1 MLQIKI
7 QSIKTLNLSFNFNQ
21 KYMKVFFCIS
31 FCLIISLFH
40 NVNAQ
45 KKEKEPKINYKL
57 EILPLLQNAK
67 VDEAIPLLKKYYS
80 QNVVLG
86 DIWKPKVMLLE
97 VEYMHNTEKLIA
109 VDYDSKAFKN
119 YSVQLADTSII
130 WYKRMLMDSHPDSLF
145 AKERLSNLM
154 KSKVEFPA
162 QLAAFEKQKEI
173 DDSKRKKFFTDS
185 LEQARITTEKRE
197 VFIKDSTENANKIQQ
212 ELTDYNFV
220 KSQKEIEQFKAF
232 LRKYPESEYYF
243 EMDTLCSNLAYS
255 KAEETNSFLG
265 YKNFIDSFPNSN
277 HKNSAVEKIVKIS
290 SPRNVS
296 SLSKLADVNTMISQ
310 IRKLNNDYSLG
321 LIFPSN
327 QFATN
332 DINSHYWTYKNLNVS
347 HFANGDTI
355 PQAKTNQEW
364 VKAAN
369 DKKPAWCYIQSN
381 TEDSYNKGKLYNWY
395 AINDVR
401 GLSAYPFFIPIQ
413 EDFENMVSSIG
424 SENNP
429 AQKLKCPFSW
439 EELEDIEE
447 IEGNLNFDATP
458 TGYRDQEG
466 NFIGI
471 GQESRFWST
480 SEDGNS
486 AKYFGL
492 KKNETNC
499 DMTSSAAKG
508 CGFSVRLVSFERYN
522 EYSISPTLDSLFNK
536 VDELLL
542 KEYSLIKD
550 ETKVKPFLFKQIK
563 NEFGIKHLKEEEIN
577 QVNLQLLLQRFYTNE
592 TLVKNGSYLVPSY
605 YADNMICGAG
615 DGYGGGFNPEIIH
628 GFSNNTQNY
637 IKWENGAT
645 YKGDIVNGFPN
656 GKGVY
661 VTGND
666 LEMDEPGGDVYE
678 GDYVDGIMT
687 YGTIKYKD
695 KRIYVGQCNEEQLPH
710 GQGTMTLANGTKQTG
725 QFIEGVYQKG
735 FECKSSSI
743 GNQIWMAENLSVT
756 KFRNGDPI
764 PQVVNSSDWVN
775 AGENKQPAFCYV
787 ENNSSNSSSYGIIY
801 NWFAVV
807 DPRGLAPEGWR
818 IPDINDF
825 NTLKNFCQP
834 EITEKNNEIESK
846 RGQGIDV
853 SNLENDRQKLRDSKS
868 VNGIRMASIYLPG
881 YKLKSKTGWINQL
894 DKKSNWNGNNKF
906 NFNILPTYKRS
917 YLNGMFYFDNEIDAQ
932 ANFWLSTSFKNQNAA
947 AMRIDY
953 KGDLFIQGFDK
964 NQGEIIGDDKGQG
977 YPVRCIKN

>member
-1 MLQIKI
+1 
-7 QSIKTLNLSFNFNQ
+7 
-21 KYMKVFFCIS
+21 MKVFVCIS
-31 FCLIISLFH
+31 FYFIISFFH

-67 VDEAIPLLKKYYS
+67 ADEAIPLLKKYYS

-97 VEYMHNTEKLIA
+97 VEYMHNAEKLIA

-130 WYKRMLMDSHPDSLF
+130 WYKRMLMDRHPDSLF
-145 AKERLSNLM
+145 AKERLFNLT

-162 QLAAFEKQKEI
+162 QLAAYQKQKEI

-185 LEQARITTEKRE
+185 LEQAKITKEKRE

-212 ELTDYNFV
+212 ELTDYTFA
-220 KSQKEIEQFKAF
+220 KSQKEIEPFKAF
-232 LRKYPESEYYF
+232 LRKYPGSEYYF

-255 KAEETNSFLG
+255 KAEETNSLLG

-290 SPRNVS
+290 SPRSVS
-296 SLSKLADVNTMISQ
+296 SLSKLADVNIMISQ

-332 DINSHYWTYKNLNVS
+332 DINSYYWTYKNLNVS

-355 PQAKTNQEW
+355 PQAKKNQEW

-369 DKKPAWCYIQSN
+369 DKKPAWCYIQNN

-439 EELEDIEE
+439 EESEDIEE

-471 GQESRFWST
+471 GQESRCWSS

-508 CGFSVRLVSFERYN
+508 CGFSVRLVSFERYY

-615 DGYGGGFNPEIIH
+615 DGYGGGFNAEIIH
-628 GFSNNTQNY
+628 GFSNNTHNY

-645 YKGDIVNGFPN
+645 YKGDVVNGFPN

-666 LEMDEPGGDVYE
+666 LETDEPGGDVFE
-678 GDYVDGIMT
+678 GDFVEGNMT

-695 KRIYVGQCNEEQLPH
+695 KRIYVGQCNAEQIPH

-725 QFIEGVYQKG
+725 TFEDGVYKKVIQ
-735 FECKSSSI
+735 I
-743 GNQIWMAENLSVT
+743 GNSIWMDKNLDVT
-756 KFRNGDPI
+756 TFRNGHEI
-764 PQVVNSSDWVN
+764 KQVNSLDEWQRSIVYEEPAWCY
-775 AGENKQPAFCYV
+775 ENFDDTR
-787 ENNSSNSSSYGIIY
+787 GIIY
-801 NWFAVV
+801 NYFVIHNKW
-807 DPRGLAPEGWR
+807 GLEISPEGWH
-818 IPDINDF
+818 IPTFEEF
-825 NTLKNFCQP
+825 NELGNVISSNQKCQAKSCQP
-834 EITEKNNEIESK
+834 EYIGYNETGRGTCVYYVAQHLRGSKGWASKIEKRAGGSIENPNTVTTNFLVGKNSF
-846 RGQGIDV
+846 DL
-853 SNLENDRQKLRDSKS
+853 NLK
-868 VNGIRMASIYLPG
+868 
-881 YKLKSKTGWINQL
+881 
-894 DKKSNWNGNNKF
+894 
-906 NFNILPTYKRS
+906 
-917 YLNGMFYFDNEIDAQ
+917 
-932 ANFWLSTSFKNQNAA
+932 ANSH
-947 AMRIDY
+947 
-953 KGDLFIQGFDK
+953 
-964 NQGEIIGDDKGQG
+964 
-977 YPVRCIKN
+977 IKNVYDQYSSRSKLAIDNRLFECVLWSKDRKGINEMWSIGEEMLRPIATVEESTNQEVNPRYYGNSIRCVKDR

>member
-1 MLQIKI
+1 
-7 QSIKTLNLSFNFNQ
+7 
-21 KYMKVFFCIS
+21 MKAFYWTVIFI
-31 FCLIISLFH
+31 IISVFQ
-40 NVNAQ
+40 NIIAQ

-67 VDEAIPLLKKYYS
+67 SDEAIPMLKKYYS

-97 VEYMHNTEKLIA
+97 VEYMHNAEKLIA
-109 VDYDSKAFKN
+109 IDYDLKAFKN
-119 YSVQLADTSII
+119 FSIPLADTSII
-130 WYKRMLMDSHPDSLF
+130 WYKRMLMDRHPDSLY
-145 AKERLSNLM
+145 AKERLANLT

-162 QLAAFEKQKEI
+162 QLEAYKKQKEI
-173 DDSKRKKFFTDS
+173 DDINRKKFFADS
-185 LEQARITTEKRE
+185 LEQARITKEKRE

-212 ELTDYNFV
+212 ELTDYNFA
-220 KSQKEIEQFKAF
+220 KSQKEIEPFKVF

-243 EMDTLCSNLAYS
+243 EMDTLCSNLAYT
-255 KAEETNSFLG
+255 KAEQTNSLLG

-290 SPRNVS
+290 SPRSVS
-296 SLSKLADVNTMISQ
+296 SLSKLADVNIMISQ

-332 DINSHYWTYKNLNVS
+332 DINSYYWTYKNLNVS

-369 DKKPAWCYIQSN
+369 DKKPAWCYIQNNS
-381 TEDSYNKGKLYNWY
+381 EDSYNKGKLYNWY
-395 AINDVR
+395 VINDVR
-401 GLSAYPFFIPIQ
+401 GLSAYPLFIPIQ

-439 EELEDIEE
+439 EESENIEE

-466 NFIGI
+466 NFIGMD
-471 GQESRFWST
+471 QESRYWST

-499 DMTSSAAKG
+499 DIASSAAKG
-508 CGFSVRLVSFERYN
+508 CGFSVRLVSFDRYY
-522 EYSISPTLDSLFNK
+522 EYSSSPTLDSLFNK

-550 ETKVKPFLFKQIK
+550 ETKVKQFIFKQIK

-615 DGYGGGFNPEIIH
+615 DGYGGGFNAEIIH
-628 GFSNNTQNY
+628 GFLNNTHNY

-645 YKGDIVNGFPN
+645 YKGDMVNGFPN

-666 LEMDEPGGDVYE
+666 LETDEPGGDVFE
-678 GDYVDGIMT
+678 GDFVEGNMT

-695 KRIYVGQCNEEQLPH
+695 KRIYVGQCNAEQMPH

-725 QFIEGVYQKG
+725 QFEDGVFKKVIQ
-735 FECKSSSI
+735 I
-743 GNQIWMAENLSVT
+743 GNSIWMDKNLDVT
-756 KFRNGDPI
+756 TFRNGYEIKQVNNLVEWQRSITYEEPAWCYENFDP
-764 PQVVNSSDWVN
+764 SR
-775 AGENKQPAFCYV
+775 EK
-787 ENNSSNSSSYGIIY
+787 IY
-801 NWFAVV
+801 NYYVINNKW
-807 DPRGLAPEGWR
+807 GLEIAPEGWH
-818 IPDINDF
+818 IPTFEEF
-825 NTLKNFCQP
+825 NELGSFITSNQQCQ
-834 EITEKNNEIESK
+834 
-846 RGQGIDV
+846 
-853 SNLENDRQKLRDSKS
+853 SKS
-868 VNGIRMASIYLPG
+868 CDPEYYGYNDTGRKICAYFVAQHLRNSKGWASKIEKRAGGSIENPHTVTTNFLVGKNSYDLN
-881 YKLKSKTGWINQL
+881 LK
-894 DKKSNWNGNNKF
+894 
-906 NFNILPTYKRS
+906 
-917 YLNGMFYFDNEIDAQ
+917 
-932 ANFWLSTSFKNQNAA
+932 ANC
-947 AMRIDY
+947 Y
-953 KGDLFIQGFDK
+953 
-964 NQGEIIGDDKGQG
+964 
-977 YPVRCIKN
+977 IKNVYDQYSSRSKLAIDNRLFECVLWSKDPKGLNEMWSIGEEKLIPIATVEESTNQEVNPRYYGNSIRCVKDK